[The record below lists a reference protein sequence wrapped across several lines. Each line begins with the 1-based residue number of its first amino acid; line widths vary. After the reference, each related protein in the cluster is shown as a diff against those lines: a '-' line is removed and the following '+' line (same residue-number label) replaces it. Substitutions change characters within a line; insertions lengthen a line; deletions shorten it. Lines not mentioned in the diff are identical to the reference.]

1 MSAHTP
7 GPWETNGFNI
17 FGPQDPQ
24 SKHENGRTLVGGV
37 VDDANDWR
45 CRPVGE
51 PIERARFRAE
61 RIANANLIA
70 AAPDL
75 LEACK
80 ASVARCRFD
89 CTHESHCGQCEPLVR
104 AIAKATGGDR

>member
-1 MSAHTP
+1 MSAHTL
-7 GPWETNGFNI
+7 GPWEVVADAG
-17 FGPQDPQ
+17 Q
-24 SKHENGRTLVGGV
+24 SVSPRDGYLVRWVDGLGV
-37 VDDANDWR
+37 ECDVAWV
-45 CRPVGE
+45 RPGLMLGAGE
-51 PIERARFRAE
+51 VR
-61 RIANANLIA
+61 ANANLIA

-80 ASVARCRFD
+80 ASVARCKFD